1 MASWRTSET
10 SDPEHRICLRVCMP
24 SCVCCVL
31 SCEFWRFVGF
41 GNVVCFCLGFGIVW
55 VLAMSAEI
63 AKVLAEIALRVLAE
77 IERCSRCREG
87 SIRI

>member
-1 MASWRTSET
+1 MPACLYAFMCVLCAFVRVLA
-10 SDPEHRICLRVCMP
+10 ICGLRQ
-24 SCVCCVL
+24 CCVFL
-31 SCEFWRFVGF
+31 F
-41 GNVVCFCLGFGIVW
+41 GFGIVW